1 VSRERLSSELEVR
14 NRGRDPDGGDT
25 VAGGGEIMEYCVTV
39 QYIGSSTLGRRRH
52 RFSVA
57 IRPELA

>member
-1 VSRERLSSELEVR
+1 MDGDRY
-14 NRGRDPDGGDT
+14 GGDT
-25 VAGGGEIMEYCVTV
+25 VAGGSKIMEYCVTV